1 VEFAYNRSVH
11 GATKFSPFEVVYG
24 FNPCV
29 PIDLI
34 HIPIDERTSMD
45 GIRKAELMKK
55 LHEQV
60 RLHIEEK
67 TTKYAK
73 QNNKGRK
80 MVRFEPGDLVWIH
93 ISKGRFPSK
102 RKSKLMPR
110 VDGPFRII
118 EKVID
123 KAYKVD
129 LPDDYSV
136 SANFNVKDLTPYL
149 DDIDDT
155 DLRTNHSQPGT
166 DDVHHGDYNPTYKAE
181 PNLQK
186 DSDSSITR
194 ARVKQLQKLKLGHG
208 KNP

>member
-29 PIDLI
+29 PIDLV

-73 QNNKGRK
+73 QANKGRK

-102 RKSKLMPR
+102 RKS
-110 VDGPFRII
+110 I
-118 EKVID
+118 
-123 KAYKVD
+123 
-129 LPDDYSV
+129 
-136 SANFNVKDLTPYL
+136 KDLWRIRSFP
-149 DDIDDT
+149 
-155 DLRTNHSQPGT
+155 
-166 DDVHHGDYNPTYKAE
+166 K
-181 PNLQK
+181 
-186 DSDSSITR
+186 
-194 ARVKQLQKLKLGHG
+194 
-208 KNP
+208 